1 MVMSMKPMFAK
12 ISKLASVIVLLSSFI
27 AGCGAPTPTATA
39 FPTIDQTTLVAAAVK
54 TISAQMTEEAL
65 RNPSPTPTSTPV
77 PPTDTPL
84 PPTETATPAVP
95 PTATATE
102 APALSAKFLYAAT
115 FPENKRDYIPNE
127 IFGLEFG
134 FQNTGTITWVPGYQ
148 LKVVSYTGDGE
159 VQPSIDLGK
168 AVEPGNKAIF
178 DLWAFGSETLGDHK
192 WVFQLYTDSG
202 IPVSGGVAY
211 FTYKSH

>member
-1 MVMSMKPMFAK
+1 MFAK

-54 TISAQMTEEAL
+54 NNQCADDRGGVTQ
-65 RNPSPTPTSTPV
+65 
-77 PPTDTPL
+77 PL
-84 PPTETATPAVP
+84 PDAHEHTRSSYRYTASTTETATPAVP

-202 IPVSGGVAY
+202 IPVNGGVAY